1 MVLRKTME
9 NLRKNRDSKLVAT
22 NKRRGQLVS
31 KSNYLNYLTTNWF
44 SKTWLAI
51 KTKKTK
57 VKKNKRVYL
66 GISMLDISN
75 TRCMNFGIIILNW
88 NIKTK
93 QNYATWILIVLLFIL
108 KLKIFMKVIANDVE
122 KWFDTSN
129 YDEDDKNITCN
140 RYEQESNWCF

>member
-9 NLRKNRDSKLVAT
+9 NLRKNRDTKLVAT
-22 NKRRGQLVS
+22 DKRRGQLVS

-57 VKKNKRVYL
+57 IKKNKRVYL

-75 TRCMNFGIIILNW
+75 T
-88 NIKTK
+88 
-93 QNYATWILIVLLFIL
+93 
-108 KLKIFMKVIANDVE
+108 
-122 KWFDTSN
+122 
-129 YDEDDKNITCN
+129 
-140 RYEQESNWCF
+140 